1 MKLKRVIAFVIDLFI
16 TTVICFAVILI
27 LKKCSVR
34 ITSYIVSSIVYVLIL
49 CKDCYNGL
57 SIGRRITNIQVFDSK
72 TMKVA
77 SPFKCVLRNYFYG
90 LHLLEVFFVLFTSS
104 GLRIGDRIT
113 KTKVAERNV
122 NLKEIDIRKI
132 ILAVSGVIAII
143 LLMGVVIYIRASSL
157 GRMDLWHRW
166 YL

>member
-16 TTVICFAVILI
+16 TSVICFIVILF
-27 LKKCSVR
+27 LKKCNVR

-72 TMKVA
+72 IKKVA
-77 SPFKCVLRNYFYG
+77 SPVKCVLRNYCYA
-90 LHLLEVFFVLFTSS
+90 LHLFRSLFVQFTSS

-113 KTKVAERNV
+113 GTKVAERNM
-122 NLKEIDIRKI
+122 NLKEVDLRKI
-132 ILAVSGVIAII
+132 VLAVSGVIAII
-143 LLMGVVIYIRASSL
+143 LLMGVIIYIRASSL
-157 GRMDLWHRW
+157 GRMDLW
-166 YL
+166 YE

>member
-16 TTVICFAVILI
+16 TSVICFIVILF
-27 LKKCSVR
+27 LKKCNVR
-34 ITSYIVSSIVYVLIL
+34 ITSYVVSSIVYVLIL

-77 SPFKCVLRNYFYG
+77 SPVKCVLRNYFYA

-113 KTKVAERNV
+113 GTKVAERNM
-122 NLKEIDIRKI
+122 NLKEVDLRKI
-132 ILAVSGVIAII
+132 VLAVSGVIAII
-143 LLMGVVIYIRASSL
+143 LLMGVIIYIRASSL
-157 GRMDLWHRW
+157 GRMDLW
-166 YL
+166 YE

>member
-16 TTVICFAVILI
+16 ASVICFIVILF
-27 LKKCSVR
+27 LKKCNVR

-77 SPFKCVLRNYFYG
+77 SPVKCVLRNYFYA

-113 KTKVAERNV
+113 GTKVAERNM
-122 NLKEIDIRKI
+122 NLKEVDIRKI
-132 ILAVSGVIAII
+132 VLAVSEVIAII
-143 LLMGVVIYIRASSL
+143 LLMGVIIYIRASSL
-157 GRMDLWHRW
+157 GRMDLW
-166 YL
+166 YE

>member
-16 TTVICFAVILI
+16 TSVICFIVILF
-27 LKKCSVR
+27 LKKCNVR

-77 SPFKCVLRNYFYG
+77 SPVKCVLRNYCYA
-90 LHLLEVFFVLFTSS
+90 LHLFEVFFVQFTSS

-113 KTKVAERNV
+113 GTKVAERNM
-122 NLKEIDIRKI
+122 NLKEVDLRKI
-132 ILAVSGVIAII
+132 VLAVSGVIAII
-143 LLMGVVIYIRASSL
+143 LLMGVIIYIRASSL
-157 GRMDLWHRW
+157 GRMDLW
-166 YL
+166 YE

>member
-16 TTVICFAVILI
+16 TSVICFIVILF
-27 LKKCSVR
+27 LKKCNVR

-57 SIGRRITNIQVFDSK
+57 SIGRRIANIQVFDSK

-77 SPFKCVLRNYFYG
+77 SPVKCVLRNYFYA

-104 GLRIGDRIT
+104 GL
-113 KTKVAERNV
+113 
-122 NLKEIDIRKI
+122 
-132 ILAVSGVIAII
+132 
-143 LLMGVVIYIRASSL
+143 
-157 GRMDLWHRW
+157 
-166 YL
+166 